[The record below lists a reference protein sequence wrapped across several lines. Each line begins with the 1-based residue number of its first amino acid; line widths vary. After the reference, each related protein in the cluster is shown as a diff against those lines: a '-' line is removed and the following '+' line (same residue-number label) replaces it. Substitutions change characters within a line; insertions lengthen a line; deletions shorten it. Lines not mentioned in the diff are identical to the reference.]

1 MTHRAYIAIG
11 SNLGDAEANVRDAIA
26 ALGELGAVERMSSLY
41 RTKAWGKTD
50 QPDFINAVALI
61 ETGLNPRSLLI
72 ALKAIE
78 VDLGRVPSERWGP
91 RAIDLDILTF
101 DDLRVEEEGL
111 TIPHPSMNERAFV
124 LVPLAEID
132 PSFAVLRDALPAGE
146 TFSCV
151 MLRSESSERLEAPR
165 D

>member
-1 MTHRAYIAIG
+1 MTHRAYIGIG
-11 SNLGDAEANVRDAIA
+11 SNLGDSEKNVRDAIA

-41 RTKAWGKTD
+41 RTKAWGKSD

-78 VDLGRVPSERWGP
+78 VELGRIPSERWGP

-111 TIPHPSMNERAFV
+111 TIPHASMDERAFV

-132 PSFAVLRDALPAGE
+132 PSFAPLRDALPVGE
-146 TFSCV
+146 IH
-151 MLRSESSERLEAPR
+151 RLVEVTS
-165 D
+165 

>member
-1 MTHRAYIAIG
+1 VTHRAYIGIG
-11 SNLGDAEANVRDAIA
+11 SNLGDPEKNVRDAIA

-41 RTKAWGKTD
+41 RTKAWGKSD

-78 VDLGRVPSERWGP
+78 VELGRIPSERWGP

-111 TIPHPSMNERAFV
+111 TIPHASMDERAFV

-132 PSFAVLRDALPAGE
+132 PSFAPLRDALPVGE
-146 TFSCV
+146 IH
-151 MLRSESSERLEAPR
+151 RLGEVTS
-165 D
+165 

>member
-1 MTHRAYIAIG
+1 VIHRAYVGVG
-11 SNLGDAEANVRDAIA
+11 SNLGDPEANVRDAIA
-26 ALGELGAVERMSSLY
+26 ALGELGAVERTSSLY

-50 QPDFINAVALI
+50 QPDFVNAVALL

-78 VDLGRVPSERWGP
+78 AELGRVPSERWGP

-101 DDLRVEEEGL
+101 DDLQIEEEGL
-111 TIPHPSMNERAFV
+111 AIPHPSMNERAFV

-132 PSFAVLRDALPAGE
+132 PSFAPLRDALPVGE
-146 TFSCV
+146 IH
-151 MLRSESSERLEAPR
+151 RLGEVTS
-165 D
+165 

>member
-1 MTHRAYIAIG
+1 VIHRAYIGIG
-11 SNLGDAEANVRDAIA
+11 ANLGDAEKNVRDAIA

-41 RTKAWGKTD
+41 RTKPWGKTD
-50 QPDFINAVALI
+50 QPDFVNAVALI

-78 VDLGRVPSERWGP
+78 LDLGRVPSEHWGP

-111 TIPHPSMNERAFV
+111 TIPHASMNERAFV

-132 PSFAVLRDALPAGE
+132 PSFAPLRDALPAGE
-146 TFSCV
+146 VHKLGEVTS
-151 MLRSESSERLEAPR
+151 
-165 D
+165 

>member
-1 MTHRAYIAIG
+1 MIHRAYVGIG
-11 SNLGDAEANVRDAIA
+11 SNLGDPEANVRGAIA
-26 ALGELGAVERMSSLY
+26 ALGELGAVERTSSLY

-50 QPDFINAVALI
+50 QPDFVNAVALL

-78 VDLGRVPSERWGP
+78 AELGRVPSERWGP

-101 DDLRVEEEGL
+101 DDLQIEEEGL
-111 TIPHPSMNERAFV
+111 AIPHPSMNERAFV

-132 PSFAVLRDALPAGE
+132 PSFAPLRDALPVGE
-146 TFSCV
+146 IH
-151 MLRSESSERLEAPR
+151 RLGEVTS
-165 D
+165 